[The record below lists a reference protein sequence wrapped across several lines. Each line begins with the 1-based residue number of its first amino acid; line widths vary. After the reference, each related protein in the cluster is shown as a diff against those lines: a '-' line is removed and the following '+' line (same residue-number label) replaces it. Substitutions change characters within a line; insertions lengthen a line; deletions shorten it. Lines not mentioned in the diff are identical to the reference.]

1 VTLLIQGANYPKI
14 SNDNAHDARA
24 KLEALGIE
32 AAWGEY
38 EMGHELNQSALRDLV
53 AWLETGPFAERDRS
67 AAESA
72 IE

>member
-1 VTLLIQGANYPKI
+1 MI
-14 SNDNAHDARA
+14 SIDNAHDARA

-53 AWLETGPFAERDRS
+53 AWLEAGPFAEPD
-67 AAESA
+67 
-72 IE
+72 